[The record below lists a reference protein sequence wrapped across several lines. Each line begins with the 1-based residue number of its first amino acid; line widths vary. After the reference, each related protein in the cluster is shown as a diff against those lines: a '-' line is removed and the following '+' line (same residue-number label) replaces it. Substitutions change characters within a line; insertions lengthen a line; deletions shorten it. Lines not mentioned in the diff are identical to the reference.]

1 MSRYSA
7 LPDHVREALGGIVPS
22 GDDELW
28 YFPCRVTLR
37 DGRIFDT
44 VYIEPEM
51 PYLRWWG
58 VYPEDDRG
66 KRFVKIEDV
75 VKVEDSPTRLPAR
88 FANQIYDHGESG
100 MGYTIFTIV
109 FSDGERQACITGKVV
124 DFIRYPNG
132 KGPNDVSSV
141 LPHEGRNA
149 QQVGARTGFGAS
161 IQESLSARP
170 ARRCKCS
177 AGSARSRKL
186 LQSRTTL
193 SGITCTG

>member
-51 PYLRWWG
+51 PYLRRWG

-100 MGYTIFTIV
+100 MGYTIFTVV
-109 FSDGERQACITGKVV
+109 FSDGARQACVTATGV
-124 DFIRYPNG
+124 DFIQYPPG
-132 KGPNDVSSV
+132 KGPRDVTAV
-141 LPHEGRNA
+141 LPHEGRRDDLLVKA
-149 QQVGARTGFGAS
+149 PPSHWCIYAE
-161 IQESLSARP
+161 ESH
-170 ARRCKCS
+170 
-177 AGSARSRKL
+177 
-186 LQSRTTL
+186 
-193 SGITCTG
+193 